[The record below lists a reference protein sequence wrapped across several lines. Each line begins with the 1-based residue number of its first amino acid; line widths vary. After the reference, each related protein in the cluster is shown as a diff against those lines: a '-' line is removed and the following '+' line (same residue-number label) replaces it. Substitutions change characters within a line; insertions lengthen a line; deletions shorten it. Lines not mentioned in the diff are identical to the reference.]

1 MHFLSARTL
10 SLREALTRSPI
21 AEWRDGKDYV
31 WVYPIGGRYQLTY
44 FQPHA
49 HWPYPRMSLEQCE
62 AQLRS
67 MNIPLHGGWVR
78 PNPQQRARVKR

>member
-1 MHFLSARTL
+1 MQFLQARTL
-10 SLREALTRSPI
+10 SLREALARYPI
-21 AEWRDGKDYV
+21 AEWRTGNEYV

-44 FQPHA
+44 FQLHA
-49 HWPYPRMSLEQCE
+49 TWPYQRMSLEQCE

-78 PNPQQRARVKR
+78 PNPKQRARAKR